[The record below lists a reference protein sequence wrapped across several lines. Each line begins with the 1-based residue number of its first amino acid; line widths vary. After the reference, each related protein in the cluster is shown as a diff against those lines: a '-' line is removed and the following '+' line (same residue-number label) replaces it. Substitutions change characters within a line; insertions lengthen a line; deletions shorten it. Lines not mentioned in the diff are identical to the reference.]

1 MIDAGGLFAKFPPS
15 MTVRTRNRLI
25 ALSIIAAPFV
35 FFLGLLLFWDA
46 EPLPLIPP
54 LPNPNGYE
62 DLVKAGKMADNN
74 TGDFY
79 EMKLEELRGLVA
91 KNSDALQ
98 AARTGLQEDC
108 AVPLQFSENY
118 MSQHLSELADY
129 KRLAQAFVAEGRL
142 AEMENRTG
150 DAAKS
155 YLDVIRLGHKSDHGG
170 ILIDLLVGIAVE
182 AMGVAHLQN
191 LVDQLD
197 AKSCR
202 EAAATLETLD
212 AQGQSWQQVVQQEN
226 AWSRRAYPGTK
237 YRLGELVMSSSLK
250 KALQGGERKFNK
262 QQLIARQLLVDLA
275 ARAYELDKGHHLANL
290 ADLVPDYLK
299 AIPQDPFTGT
309 NMVYSP

>member
-1 MIDAGGLFAKFPPS
+1 

-46 EPLPLIPP
+46 EPLPPIPP

-62 DLVKAGKMADNN
+62 DLVKAGAMADDN
-74 TGDFY
+74 TGDYY
-79 EMKLEELRGLVA
+79 EMKLEELRRLVA

-142 AEMENRTG
+142 AEMENRPG

-155 YLDVIRLGHKSDHGG
+155 FLDAIHLGHKSAHGG
-170 ILIDLLVGIAVE
+170 ILIDQLVGTAIE
-182 AMGVAHLQN
+182 AMGVSQLQK

-197 AKSCR
+197 AKMCH
-202 EAAATLETLD
+202 ETAATLETLD
-212 AQGQSWQQVVQQEN
+212 SQRQTWDEVMQQERD
-226 AWSRRAYPGTK
+226 WSRRTFPGLGNELG
-237 YRLGELVMSSSLK
+237 RLISRNSLN
-250 KALQGGERKFNK
+250 KAFLKAEQRLDNQESKTR
-262 QQLIARQLLVDLA
+262 QLIIDLA
-275 ARAYELDKGHHLANL
+275 ARAYELDKGHPPAS
-290 ADLVPDYLK
+290 ATDLVPDYLK
-299 AIPQDPFTGT
+299 AVPQDPFTGT